1 MTMMLRT
8 TPDQDKILDA
18 AAVRAGVSKQQFIL
32 DAALTAAADHSEQ
45 RDELIE
51 MLREQR
57 RDLLDRLGR

>member
-1 MTMMLRT
+1 MSMMLRT

-18 AAVRAGVSKQQFIL
+18 AAVKAGVSKQQFIL
-32 DAALTAAADHSEQ
+32 SAALTAAADHSEQ

>member
-1 MTMMLRT
+1 MSMMLRT

-32 DAALTAAADHSEQ
+32 DAALTAAADHSAQ

>member
-1 MTMMLRT
+1 MSMMLRT

-18 AAVRAGVSKQQFIL
+18 AAVRAGVSQRQFIL

>member
-1 MTMMLRT
+1 MSMMLRT

-18 AAVRAGVSKQQFIL
+18 AAIRAGVSKQQFIL

>member
-1 MTMMLRT
+1 MSMMLRT

-32 DAALTAAADHSEQ
+32 DAALSAAADHSEQ

>member
-1 MTMMLRT
+1 MSMMLRT

-51 MLREQR
+51 LLREQR

>member
-1 MTMMLRT
+1 MSMMLRT
-8 TPDQDKILDA
+8 TPNQDKILDA

>member
-1 MTMMLRT
+1 MSMMLRT
-8 TPDQDKILDA
+8 TRDQDELLDA
-18 AAVRAGVSKQQFIL
+18 AAARAGVSKQQFIL

-51 MLREQR
+51 VLREQR

>member
-1 MTMMLRT
+1 MSMMLRT

-18 AAVRAGVSKQQFIL
+18 AAVRAGLSKQQFIL
-32 DAALTAAADHSEQ
+32 NAALTAAADHSEQ

>member
-1 MTMMLRT
+1 MSLMLRT

>member
-1 MTMMLRT
+1 MSMMLRT

>member
-1 MTMMLRT
+1 MSMMLRT

-32 DAALTAAADHSEQ
+32 DAALNAAADHSEQ

>member
-1 MTMMLRT
+1 MSMMLRT

-32 DAALTAAADHSEQ
+32 NAALAAAADHSEQ

>member
-1 MTMMLRT
+1 MSMMLRT

-18 AAVRAGVSKQQFIL
+18 AAARAGVSKQQFIL

>member
-1 MTMMLRT
+1 MSMMLRT

-18 AAVRAGVSKQQFIL
+18 AAVRAGVSKQHFIL

>member
-1 MTMMLRT
+1 MSMMLRT

-51 MLREQR
+51 MLQEQR

>member
-1 MTMMLRT
+1 MSMMLRT
-8 TPDQDKILDA
+8 TPDQDK
-18 AAVRAGVSKQQFIL
+18 IL

>member
-1 MTMMLRT
+1 MSMMLRT

-51 MLREQR
+51 VLREQR

>member
-1 MTMMLRT
+1 MSMMLRT

-57 RDLLDRLGR
+57 RDLLDQLGR

>member
-1 MTMMLRT
+1 MSMMLRT

-32 DAALTAAADHSEQ
+32 NAALTAAADHSEQ

>member
-1 MTMMLRT
+1 MSMMLRT

-45 RDELIE
+45 REELIE

>member
-1 MTMMLRT
+1 MSMMLRT

-18 AAVRAGVSKQQFIL
+18 AAVKAGVSKQQFIL

>member
-1 MTMMLRT
+1 MSMMLRT

-18 AAVRAGVSKQQFIL
+18 AAIRAGVSKQQFIL
-32 DAALTAAADHSEQ
+32 NAALTAAADHSEQ

>member
-1 MTMMLRT
+1 MSMMLRT

-18 AAVRAGVSKQQFIL
+18 AAVRAGLSKQQFIL

>member
-1 MTMMLRT
+1 MMLRT

-32 DAALTAAADHSEQ
+32 DAALTAAADHSEH

-51 MLREQR
+51 ILREQR

>member
-1 MTMMLRT
+1 MSMMLRT

-45 RDELIE
+45 RDEMIK